1 MRGTVTPSA
10 PVGGR
15 AVELE
20 GRGRMYV
27 REAAGPRPSA
37 PTVVLLHGLGAT
49 ASLNW
54 DGTIPALARHF
65 RVLAPDHRG
74 HGRGIRCGGRFRL
87 EDCAE
92 DVAALIRQEC
102 DGGPVLVVGYSM
114 GGPIAQLLCRDHPEL
129 VSGMVLCATSRVFSG
144 APIDRLRF
152 ALLAPLALASRLTPE
167 LPSLVPDALRHHHLL
182 GDLVDEV
189 SGHQRRALVMAAAG
203 LGEFTSRDW
212 VCDLTTPAVVVVT
225 TQDGL
230 VPPRRQH
237 RLADCLGAPVVEL
250 DAGHFVAH
258 SDPDALAAAVL
269 SAIRRLAHRRR
280 RPQSLPASDAEV
292 A

>member
-1 MRGTVTPSA
+1 
-10 PVGGR
+10 
-15 AVELE
+15 
-20 GRGRMYV
+20 MYV
-27 REAAGPRPSA
+27 REAPGPRRSS

-49 ASLNW
+49 AALNW
-54 DGTIPALARHF
+54 DRVIPALARRF

-87 EDCAE
+87 EDCAD

-102 DGGPVLVVGYSM
+102 GGGPVLVVGYSM

-129 VSGMVLCATSRVFSG
+129 VAGMVLCATSRDFSG

-152 ALLAPLALASRLTPE
+152 ALLAPIALASRLTPD

-189 SGHQRRALVMAAAG
+189 SGHQRRAVVTAAAS
-203 LGEFTSRDW
+203 LGAFTSREW

-230 VPPRRQH
+230 VPARRQH
-237 RLADCLGAPVVEL
+237 RLAECLGAPALEL
-250 DAGHFVAH
+250 DAGHLVAH
-258 SDPDALAAAVL
+258 SDPDALATAVL
-269 SAIRRLAHRRR
+269 SATGRMPARRR
-280 RPQSLPASDAEV
+280 RAQPARGSEAEV